1 MKGINLTGLDMKKFV
16 GTGYNPSQ
24 DIINT
29 NGRDDGRTKNGE
41 TEGFTNGR
49 DDGRTKN
56 GETEGFTNPKKQKV
70 EEPKERPEV
79 YY

>member
-1 MKGINLTGLDMKKFV
+1 MKKFV
-16 GTGYNPSQ
+16 GIGYNPSQ
-24 DIINT
+24 DIIN
-29 NGRDDGRTKNGE
+29 
-41 TEGFTNGR
+41 TNGR

>member
-29 NGRDDGRTKNGE
+29 NGRDDGNAQIGQNGIHPFHAII
-41 TEGFTNGR
+41 T
-49 DDGRTKN
+49 
-56 GETEGFTNPKKQKV
+56 
-70 EEPKERPEV
+70 
-79 YY
+79 

>member
-1 MKGINLTGLDMKKFV
+1 MKGINLAGLDMKKFV

-29 NGRDDGRTKNGE
+29 NGRDDE
-41 TEGFTNGR
+41 
-49 DDGRTKN
+49 RTKN

>member
-1 MKGINLTGLDMKKFV
+1 MKGINLTGLDMKKFI

-29 NGRDDGRTKNGE
+29 NGRDDGRTKNGGIE
-41 TEGFTNGR
+41 TI
-49 DDGRTKN
+49 
-56 GETEGFTNPKKQKV
+56 TNPKKQKV
-70 EEPKERPEV
+70 EELKERPEV

>member
-16 GTGYNPSQ
+16 GIGYNPSQ

-29 NGRDDGRTKNGE
+29 NGKDDGRTKN
-41 TEGFTNGR
+41 R
-49 DDGRTKN
+49 
-56 GETEGFTNPKKQKV
+56 ETEGFTNPKKQKV

>member
-1 MKGINLTGLDMKKFV
+1 MKKFV

-41 TEGFTNGR
+41 TEGFTN
-49 DDGRTKN
+49 
-56 GETEGFTNPKKQKV
+56 PKKQKV
-70 EEPKERPEV
+70 EEPMHFWQGHLDRETIKKQQR
-79 YY
+79 

>member
-1 MKGINLTGLDMKKFV
+1 MKGINLAGLDMKKFV
-16 GTGYNPSQ
+16 GTGYNPFQ

-29 NGRDDGRTKNGE
+29 NGRDDGRTKNGGIE
-41 TEGFTNGR
+41 TI
-49 DDGRTKN
+49 
-56 GETEGFTNPKKQKV
+56 TNPKKQKV

>member
-1 MKGINLTGLDMKKFV
+1 MKGINLTGLDMEKFV

-24 DIINT
+24 DIIN
-29 NGRDDGRTKNGE
+29 
-41 TEGFTNGR
+41 TNGR

>member
-29 NGRDDGRTKNGE
+29 NGR
-41 TEGFTNGR
+41 
-49 DDGRTKN
+49 TKN

>member
-41 TEGFTNGR
+41 TEGFTNPKE
-49 DDGRTKN
+49 TKRWRN
-56 GETEGFTNPKKQKV
+56 L
-70 EEPKERPEV
+70 KERPEV

>member
-1 MKGINLTGLDMKKFV
+1 MKGINLTGLDMMKFV
-16 GTGYNPSQ
+16 GSGYNPSQ

-41 TEGFTNGR
+41 TEGFTNSQ
-49 DDGRTKN
+49 
-56 GETEGFTNPKKQKV
+56 KQIV

>member
-29 NGRDDGRTKNGE
+29 NGRDDGR
-41 TEGFTNGR
+41 

>member
-1 MKGINLTGLDMKKFV
+1 MKGINLKGLDMKKFV

-41 TEGFTNGR
+41 TEGL
-49 DDGRTKN
+49 
-56 GETEGFTNPKKQKV
+56 TNPKEQVVK
-70 EEPKERPEV
+70 EPKERPEV

>member
-29 NGRDDGRTKNGE
+29 NGRDAKNGGIE
-41 TEGFTNGR
+41 TI
-49 DDGRTKN
+49 
-56 GETEGFTNPKKQKV
+56 TNPKKQKV

>member
-1 MKGINLTGLDMKKFV
+1 MKGINLTGMDMKKFV

-41 TEGFTNGR
+41 TE
-49 DDGRTKN
+49 
-56 GETEGFTNPKKQKV
+56 
-70 EEPKERPEV
+70 
-79 YY
+79 

>member
-1 MKGINLTGLDMKKFV
+1 MKGINLTGLDMEKFV

-29 NGRDDGRTKNGE
+29 NGRDDGRTKNGGIE
-41 TEGFTNGR
+41 TI
-49 DDGRTKN
+49 
-56 GETEGFTNPKKQKV
+56 TNPEKQKV

>member
-29 NGRDDGRTKNGE
+29 NGRDDGRT
-41 TEGFTNGR
+41 
-49 DDGRTKN
+49 
-56 GETEGFTNPKKQKV
+56 NPKKQKV